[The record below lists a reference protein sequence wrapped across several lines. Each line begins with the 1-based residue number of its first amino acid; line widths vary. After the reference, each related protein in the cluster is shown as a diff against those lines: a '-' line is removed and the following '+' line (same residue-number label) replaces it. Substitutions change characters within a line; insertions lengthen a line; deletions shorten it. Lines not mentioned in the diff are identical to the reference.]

1 MTNTKEK
8 KMSLTFQ
15 HPKKK
20 DVTVLINKKKKKAF
34 LDDSMSESEQRRF
47 IFTGGKGEE

>member
-20 DVTVLINKKKKKAF
+20 DVTVLINKKKKAF